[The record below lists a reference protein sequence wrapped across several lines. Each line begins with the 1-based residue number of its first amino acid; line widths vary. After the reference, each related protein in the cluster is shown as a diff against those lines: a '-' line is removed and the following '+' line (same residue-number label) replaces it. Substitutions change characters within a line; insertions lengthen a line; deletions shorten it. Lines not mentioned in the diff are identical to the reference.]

1 MKQLNFWQWLGL
13 VVLAIAI
20 PYYLYVE
27 LLAPAPDDATPTT
40 TRLRSSAW
48 GPRIKSRSISAN
60 CQLPTAHC

>member
-27 LLAPAPDDATPTT
+27 LLAPASDDATPTT
-40 TRLRSSAW
+40 TQPLR
-48 GPRIKSRSISAN
+48 
-60 CQLPTAHC
+60 